1 MIKVL
6 NIISDTNIGGAGR
19 VLENYLR
26 YMDRDNFEAAVA
38 LPRGSLLIE
47 RLKPFGVPIYELD
60 GIADTSMDLSAVKKL
75 KKLIREVNPD
85 IVHTHGAMSG
95 RIAGRQCGKK
105 VVFTRHSAFPL
116 PEKLNKQPLKGI
128 YKLVNEHYADRI
140 ICVSPICR
148 DYLMEGGVSCDNIDV
163 VINGVDAATRSGEA
177 DCVAL
182 RRNFGIEDGV
192 FTAAVIARIE
202 HYKGHM
208 YVAEAAKILKDRG
221 RNFRIIAAGTGSYE
235 DEVKSRARDLGV
247 EDVLL
252 FPGFVSDVPG
262 LLSILDVQINAS
274 YNEAASL
281 SILEGL
287 SMGVPAIV
295 SDFPGNL
302 SIVDDGKTGLV
313 FKTRDPVGLAD
324 AIERLMD
331 DRNLLAKLG
340 ENARTEYEKR
350 FTGAIFAKNTEKV
363 YLKVTEGGHHGK

>member
-1 MIKVL
+1 
-6 NIISDTNIGGAGR
+6 
-19 VLENYLR
+19 
-26 YMDRDNFEAAVA
+26 MDRDNFEAGVV

-47 RLKPFGVPIYELD
+47 RLKILDVPIYELD
-60 GIADTSMDLSAVKKL
+60 GIADTSMDFSAIKKL
-75 KKLIREVNPD
+75 KKIIREVNPD
-85 IVHTHGAMSG
+85 IVHTHGVMSG

-105 VVFTRHSAFPL
+105 VIFTRHSAFPL
-116 PEKLNKQPLKGI
+116 PDKLKKQPLKGV
-128 YKLVNEHYADRI
+128 YKIVNERYADRI
-140 ICVSPICR
+140 ICVSPVCR
-148 DYLMEGGVSCDNIDV
+148 DYLMEGGINGNKIDV
-163 VINGVDAATRSGEA
+163 VINGVDAAKRSGEA
-177 DCVAL
+177 DREAL
-182 RRNFGIEDGV
+182 RRKFGIEDGI
-192 FTAAVIARIE
+192 FTAAIIARIE

-221 RNFRIIAAGTGSYE
+221 RSFKIIVAGTGSFE
-235 DEVKSRARDLGV
+235 DEVKRRAHNLGV
-247 EDVLL
+247 EGFLL
-252 FPGFVSDVPG
+252 FTGFVSDVPG

-324 AIERLMD
+324 AVERLMD
-331 DRNLLAKLG
+331 DRKLLVKLG
-340 ENARTEYEKR
+340 ENARAAYDKR
-350 FTGAIFAKNTEKV
+350 FTGAIFAKNTENI